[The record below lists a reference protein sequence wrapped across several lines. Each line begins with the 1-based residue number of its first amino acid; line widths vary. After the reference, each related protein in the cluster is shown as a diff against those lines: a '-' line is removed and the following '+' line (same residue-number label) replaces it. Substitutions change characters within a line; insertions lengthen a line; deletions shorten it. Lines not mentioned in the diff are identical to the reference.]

1 MVGIKS
7 NLRIHVAGWILSILL
22 VTSPA
27 MSQQVESEGEEAA
40 YSAGSIALSTL
51 YFPIKLTTCL
61 GTQMGSA
68 VAYIF
73 TYGVPGNFDGGT
85 NGKQIGEVAR
95 SACAVPWIISTDQVR
110 QDYGGKR

>member
-1 MVGIKS
+1 M
-7 NLRIHVAGWILSILL
+7 
-22 VTSPA
+22 
-27 MSQQVESEGEEAA
+27 
-40 YSAGSIALSTL
+40 
-51 YFPIKLTTCL
+51 
-61 GTQMGSA
+61 GTA

>member
-1 MVGIKS
+1 MVGTKIVFG
-7 NLRIHVAGWILSILL
+7 IHVASWILSILL

-40 YSAGSIALSTL
+40 YSAGSVALSML
-51 YFPIKLTTCL
+51 YFPVKLTTCL

-85 NGKQIGEVAR
+85 NGKQIGEAAR

-110 QDYGGKR
+110 QDYGGKP